1 MLVSF
6 WISVFFIF
14 FWYMPNSEIVVS
26 YGNSFLLFCRTSIL
40 FLIVTTTIYI
50 PTNSVLGFPILH
62 ILISSVHFRRSV
74 LSDSLHEPQHARPP
88 CPSPYS
94 CPWSGMPSNHL
105 ILSSPSP
112 ALNLPQHQ
120 GLFQWVSSSHQQ
132 HEWLSKTYW
141 APTDMGSLSF
151 SVISFHLFILLVGFS
166 GQEYWNGLPF
176 PSPMGHILSELS
188 TMTRP
193 SWVALHGMAHS
204 FIELDKAVI
213 HVGSFVVPYKC

>member
-74 LSDSLHEPQHARPP
+74 MSDSAWTAACQASLSITVLMSLIGDAIQPSHPLVPFSRPQ
-88 CPSPYS
+88 
-94 CPWSGMPSNHL
+94 
-105 ILSSPSP
+105 PSP
-112 ALNLPQHQ
+112 ASWSFPMSQ
-120 GLFQWVSSSHQQ
+120 LFTSTTWMT
-132 HEWLSKTYW
+132 LKNILGTYW
-141 APTDMGSLSF
+141 HGEFIFQCHIFSPFHTARGVLRARILKWFAIPFSNGPHFVRTLHYDPSILGGPTWHGS
-151 SVISFHLFILLVGFS
+151 
-166 GQEYWNGLPF
+166 
-176 PSPMGHILSELS
+176 
-188 TMTRP
+188 
-193 SWVALHGMAHS
+193 
-204 FIELDKAVI
+204 
-213 HVGSFVVPYKC
+213 